1 MMPQITLDVPEDIL
15 LALKSSPE
23 TIGQELRMVAAV
35 ELFEL
40 GRLSSGA
47 ATRLANVPRVVF
59 LSHLADYGVD
69 TFRLTEEELRADAR
83 LA

>member
-1 MMPQITLDVPEDIL
+1 MSQITFDVPEDIL

-35 ELFEL
+35 KLFAL

-47 ATRLANVPRVVF
+47 AARLAGVSRVVF
-59 LSHLADYGVD
+59 LSRLADYDVE
-69 TFRLTEEELRADAR
+69 TFRLMEEELHQETR